1 MSQLSGP
8 QYVKE
13 GFPKETGGGVEETGW
28 GRGELSEGVIFS
40 RAPASAWSYEE
51 VLESKPHLW
60 VCTFSGEE
68 AGLSHFC
75 TSPRWPRA
83 PPGAMAPG
91 TWHSQQWLQ
100 LPGPEESG
108 AHWLARTQ
116 KPGERPGSGY
126 RHLRAPTA
134 SSIFRLRSCR
144 NVTVCPRLHMRKF
157 TFWESWGAPLSYIC
171 L

>member
-1 MSQLSGP
+1 MIQLSGP

-28 GRGELSEGVIFS
+28 GRGELSEGVISS
-40 RAPASAWSYEE
+40 RAPASAR
-51 VLESKPHLW
+51 SKPHPC

-83 PPGAMAPG
+83 PPGAMVPS

-108 AHWLARTQ
+108 AR
-116 KPGERPGSGY
+116 
-126 RHLRAPTA
+126 
-134 SSIFRLRSCR
+134 
-144 NVTVCPRLHMRKF
+144 
-157 TFWESWGAPLSYIC
+157 
-171 L
+171 